1 MALSIQDASY
11 SYGKAVAL
19 KNFSSCFEPGAV
31 TALLGPNGAGKS
43 TLFKLISGLIRRQ
56 SGDFSLDGESWT
68 SHSPKIF
75 QKFGFVF
82 QEPALD
88 SMRSGLANLKYAA
101 GLHGLDRPKTKQRIE
116 ETTSLMNCSSYVHR
130 DIRTLSGGER
140 RRIEIARALIHK
152 PKWLLL
158 DEPSAG
164 LDINSRSKL
173 SLDLHSL
180 ASNKGLG
187 ILWCTHVTDELCPQ
201 DALVILINGENRY
214 SGSCGSQDEMIRT
227 YNQMV
232 DKHG

>member
-116 ETTSLMNCSSYVHR
+116 
-130 DIRTLSGGER
+130 
-140 RRIEIARALIHK
+140 IARALIHK

-164 LDINSRSKL
+164 LDINSRAKL